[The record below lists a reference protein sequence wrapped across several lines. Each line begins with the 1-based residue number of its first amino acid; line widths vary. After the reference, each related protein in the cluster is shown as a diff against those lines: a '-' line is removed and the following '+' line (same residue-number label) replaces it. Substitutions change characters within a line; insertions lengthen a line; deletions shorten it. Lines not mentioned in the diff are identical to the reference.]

1 MQWNFDNSAPIYMQL
16 VEGIKLR
23 IITGLYPLGERIPAV
38 RELAVE
44 AGVNPNTMQRALQEL
59 ERMGLLTAHRTSG
72 RFVTED
78 AGMIRA
84 ARTELAG
91 HHIKGFLEQM
101 SMLGFGMEEILEL
114 IEKERSEVYD
124 AHSGMS
130 KFD

>member
-1 MQWNFDNSAPIYMQL
+1 MVWKFSGNMPIYQQIVDAVRSAVL
-16 VEGIKLR
+16 SGV
-23 IITGLYPLGERIPAV
+23 YQPGEKIPSV
-38 RELAVE
+38 RELATE
-44 AGVNPNTMQRALQEL
+44 ATVNPNTMQRALQEL